1 MTTSQN
7 ENIEGTLKF
16 QFAGKERSF
25 KLTFRSLSNIEDRL
39 QKPVMKIVNGFGTGD
54 VGVSNVSVILHEAL
68 LGAGGK
74 YTYEAVGNLCLQ
86 HGFSKCLNIVSEVL
100 LSSMGLKEQT
110 EDNDN
115 QQLPL
120 ESNENE
126 KETK

>member
-1 MTTSQN
+1 MTSQN

-16 QFAGKERSF
+16 EFAGKERPF
-25 KLTFRSLSNIEDRL
+25 KLTFRNLSSIEDRL
-39 QKPVMKIVNGFGTGD
+39 GKPVMKIVNGFGTGD

-68 LGAGGK
+68 IGAGGK
-74 YTYEAVGNLCLQ
+74 YTYEAVGNMCLQ

-100 LSSMGLKEQT
+100 LTAMGLKEQAD
-110 EDNDN
+110 EN
-115 QQLPL
+115 QKLPL

>member
-1 MTTSQN
+1 MTSQN

-16 QFAGKERSF
+16 EFAGKERPF

-39 QKPVMKIVNGFGTGD
+39 GKPVMKIVNGFGTGD

-68 LGAGGK
+68 TGAGGK
-74 YTYEAVGNLCLQ
+74 YTYEAVGNMCLQ

-100 LSSMGLKEQT
+100 LTAMGLKEQAD
-110 EDNDN
+110 EN
-115 QQLPL
+115 QKLPL

-126 KETK
+126 KEST

>member
-1 MTTSQN
+1 MTSQN

-16 QFAGKERSF
+16 EFAGKERPF
-25 KLTFRSLSNIEDRL
+25 KLTFRNLSNIEDRL
-39 QKPVMKIVNGFGTGD
+39 GKPVMKIVNGFGTGD

-68 LGAGGK
+68 IGAGGK

-100 LSSMGLKEQT
+100 LTAMGLKEQAD
-110 EDNDN
+110 EN
-115 QQLPL
+115 QKLPL

-126 KETK
+126 KESE